1 MYTNISPPPKK
12 KKLLFKFIELYS
24 SKMQCTCFMQNPFLF
39 TYNKSHGIHVLNYFT
54 LQMWTDYGL
63 RWDPKEYGDI
73 KVVRLPYDQIW
84 RPDIFLYNK

>member
-1 MYTNISPPPKK
+1 MV
-12 KKLLFKFIELYS
+12 LLYLYA
-24 SKMQCTCFMQNPFLF
+24 
-39 TYNKSHGIHVLNYFT
+39 LNYLT